1 MCSSNCKIILT
12 LLSLIFTVFV
22 ARASDIREDMPV
34 DTLLNA
40 SSASSIA
47 ISYAPESTSIQVNNI
62 NGTDDNFY
70 FKSGKDHM
78 RLTLGASGRT
88 SVNCSDITNVT
99 IVESRTTLCVE
110 FTTCDGETASYDFA
124 FVDPDN
130 RSFTSYVGRR
140 ASDFGFTIS
149 KTGRVTW
156 ECVSQGLGIGW
167 VDAVRENPETG
178 TSMWRSYE
186 FTWLMTL
193 GVRMSWSRHHS
204 LACGLGLHWQ
214 NFHTRKPWYFHKN
227 PDGRI
232 SLEPYDEGVTNHR
245 SRIQLFSLQVPFI
258 YSLSF
263 GHKERVYA
271 KIGPIVCFNVGGNI
285 MTEYDYEG
293 REYSIKTGRIGQRPV
308 TVDGIFSMG
317 YGGIGVYVRYSPMSK
332 MRTSS
337 GLNFGSLSTGIVV
350 AF

>member
-1 MCSSNCKIILT
+1 MNYRITLA
-12 LLSLIFTVFV
+12 LLSLIFTVFI
-22 ARASDIREDMPV
+22 AGASGIGDDMPA

-40 SSASSIA
+40 SSARNIA
-47 ISYAPESTSIQVNNI
+47 ISYTPASTSIQVNKV

-70 FKSGKDHM
+70 FESGKDTM
-78 RLTLGASGRT
+78 RLRLGASGST
-88 SVNCSDITNVT
+88 SINCSDITDIT
-99 IVESRTTLCVE
+99 ITESRTALCVT
-110 FTTCDGETASYDFA
+110 FTTCDGETVRYDFA
-124 FVDPDN
+124 FADPDN

-149 KTGRVTW
+149 KSGKVTW
-156 ECVSQGLGIGW
+156 DCVSQGIGFGW
-167 VDAVRENPETG
+167 LDAVRENPEMG

-204 LACGLGLHWQ
+204 LACGLGLNWQ

-232 SLEPYDEGVTNHR
+232 SLEKYDEGVTHHR
-245 SRIQLFSLQVPFI
+245 SRIQLFSLQVPLI
-258 YSLSF
+258 YTLSF
-263 GHKERVYA
+263 GHKNKVYA
-271 KIGPIVCFNVGGNI
+271 KIGPVVCFNVGGNI

-293 REYSIKTGRIGQRPV
+293 REYSIKTGKIGQRPV
-308 TVDGIFSMG
+308 TVDGILNIG
-317 YGGIGVYVRYSPMSK
+317 YGGIGAYVRYAPMSK
-332 MRTSS
+332 MRTST
-337 GLNFGSLSTGIVV
+337 GLDFGSLSTGIMV